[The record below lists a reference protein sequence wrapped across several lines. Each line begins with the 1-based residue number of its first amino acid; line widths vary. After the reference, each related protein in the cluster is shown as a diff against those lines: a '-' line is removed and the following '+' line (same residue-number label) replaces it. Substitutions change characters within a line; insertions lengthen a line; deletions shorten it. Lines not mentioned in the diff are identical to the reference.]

1 MKDNGLLIINK
12 PVGYTSR
19 DIVNIISKKLKT
31 KKVGHTGTLDPLAS
45 GVLVITIG
53 RYTKLGEMLT
63 SLDKEYISEI
73 KLGIKTDTLDI
84 TGNILEKKDFNLQ
97 KEDIEKV
104 FKKFIGKYKMEVP
117 IYSAIKINGKKL
129 YEYARNNEAVELP
142 IKTVEIKELELIDY
156 QEGIIKFRTKVEK
169 GTYIRS
175 LIRDICKELNTIGTM
190 NSLIRTKQGNFFIE
204 NAQELEDNYKL
215 LKITDILNIQKYNL
229 NDEEYQ
235 KVINGNSLVLK
246 SNKEQLLLEYNNEEI
261 AIYNKEDNIYICN
274 VMLKIN
280 TQS

>member
-190 NSLIRTKQGNFFIE
+190 NSLIRTKQGNFLIE
-204 NAQELEDNYKL
+204 NAQELEDNYNL
-215 LKITDILNIQKYNL
+215 LKITDILNIKTYNL
-229 NDEEYQ
+229 NDKEYQ
-235 KVINGNSLVLK
+235 KVINGNSLVLN
-246 SNKEQLLLEYNNEEI
+246 SNEEQLLLLYSNEEI